1 MPRNDR
7 TTSQRKD
14 ETSRAASIPAVE
26 QQAGFM
32 ADSPAMAAQRKQLQ
46 STFGG
51 AAQLMGPDE
60 ELQKKAPEEELQ
72 MKGADEELQMKAPEE
87 ELQMKTVQRK
97 TAQLEAEPNRTGMPD
112 QLKSGIENL
121 SGMDMSDVRVH
132 TNSSEPRQLN
142 ALAYAQG
149 SDIHLGPGQEQ
160 HMAHEAWHVVQQ
172 RQGRVQPTT
181 EVGGVSVNDN
191 PDLEH
196 EADAM
201 GGKALA
207 QAKAD
212 DELEH

>member
-1 MPRNDR
+1 
-7 TTSQRKD
+7 
-14 ETSRAASIPAVE
+14 
-26 QQAGFM
+26 M

-46 STFGG
+46 STFG
-51 AAQLMGPDE
+51 AAVQLLAPEE
-60 ELQKKAPEEELQ
+60 ELQKKAGPE
-72 MKGADEELQMKAPEE
+72 EELQMKAPEE
-87 ELQMKTVQRK
+87 ELQMKPVQRK
-97 TAQLEAEPNRTGMPD
+97 TAQLEAAPNRTGMPD

-149 SDIHLGPGQEQ
+149 SDIHLGPGQEK
-160 HMAHEAWHVVQQ
+160 HMPHEAWHVVQQ

-191 PDLEH
+191 PGLES

-201 GGKALA
+201 GSKALA
-207 QAKAD
+207 QAKSD
-212 DELEH
+212 DELEG

>member
-1 MPRNDR
+1 MPQNDR

-14 ETSRAASIPAVE
+14 EASRAASVPDSAR
-26 QQAGFM
+26 QAGFM
-32 ADSPAMAAQRKQLQ
+32 ADSPAMAAQRRQLQ

-51 AAQLMGPDE
+51 AAQLMGPEE
-60 ELQKKAPEEELQ
+60 ELQKKA
-72 MKGADEELQMKAPEE
+72 APEE
-87 ELQMKTVQRK
+87 ELQMKT
-97 TAQLEAEPNRTGMPD
+97 AQLEAAPNRTGMPD
-112 QLKSGIENL
+112 PLKSGIESL

-191 PDLEH
+191 PGLEH
-196 EADAM
+196 EADTM
-201 GGKALA
+201 GSKALA
-207 QAKAD
+207 QAKSD
-212 DELEH
+212 DELEG